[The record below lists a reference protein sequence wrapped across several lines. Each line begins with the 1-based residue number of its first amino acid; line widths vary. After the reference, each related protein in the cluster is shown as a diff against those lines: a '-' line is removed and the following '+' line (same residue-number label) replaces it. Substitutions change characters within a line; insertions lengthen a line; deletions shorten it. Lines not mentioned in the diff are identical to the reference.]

1 MLACEWMLA
10 RRYLRSRSD
19 ERLVSLIGWSS
30 TVGMAIGVMA
40 LIVVLSVMY
49 GFDKELKQRIL
60 GFSSHIDVQGSGTTT
75 ADWRGWLAPIRAQ
88 PEVRSVAPYVSSQV
102 LISQGASSAGAILK
116 GVEPALEGD
125 LRAHV
130 VSGRFLSDA
139 PFEVVL
145 GKDLAHKMG
154 VRVGDDLRLLTPV
167 GGVSLAGMMP
177 RMRAFHLVGIF
188 DSGFYEYDVGLALAS
203 LDSVQRL
210 NRLGDRITGLE
221 VRLVD
226 RDQARVV
233 AANLRSAIP
242 DAWVISWMQRHG
254 SFFKA
259 LKTERITM
267 GIILSLIV
275 LVAVFNMV
283 MSLIMVVMQR
293 RKEVAVLKTVG
304 ATEGMILRIFFMMG
318 SILCGLGVLIG
329 SVAGVLLAWKL
340 EPLLGWLERL
350 LGVTFMSGDVY
361 YIDHVP
367 SAIDPVSIA
376 WVVVVSLLVGMVAT
390 LYPAWRAAAVP
401 PAEVLRYE

>member
-1 MLACEWMLA
+1 MFGCEWMLA
-10 RRYLRSRSD
+10 RRYLRARSD

-75 ADWRGWLAPIRAQ
+75 ADWRGWLPTIRRH
-88 PEVRSVAPYVSSQV
+88 PEVREVAPYISSQV
-102 LISQGASSAGAILK
+102 LLSEGAISAGAILK
-116 GVEPALEGD
+116 GVEPEREEE
-125 LRAHV
+125 LRRHV
-130 VSGRFLSDA
+130 VQGRFLGNA

-145 GKDLAHKMG
+145 GKDLARKIG
-154 VRVGDDLRLLTPV
+154 ARVGDDVRMLTPV
-167 GGVSLAGMMP
+167 GGVSPAGMTP

-210 NRLGDRITGLE
+210 NRLGDRVTGVE
-221 VRLVD
+221 IRLTD
-226 RDQARVV
+226 RDLARAV
-233 AANLRSAIP
+233 AAELRSELP
-242 DAWVISWMQRHG
+242 DAWVVSWMQRHS

-267 GIILSLIV
+267 GVILSLIV

-293 RKEVAVLKTVG
+293 KKEVAVLKTVG
-304 ATEGMILRIFFMMG
+304 ATDGMIVRIFFIMG

-329 SVAGVLLAWKL
+329 GVAGVALAWKL
-340 EPLLGWLERL
+340 EPLLAWLEKV

-367 SAIDPVSIA
+367 SAIDPVSVA
-376 WVVVVSLLVGMVAT
+376 WVVVVSLVVGMAAT

-401 PAEVLRYE
+401 PADVLRYE

>member
-1 MLACEWMLA
+1 MLA
-10 RRYLRSRSD
+10 RRYLRARSD

-60 GFSSHIDVQGSGTTT
+60 GFSSHVDVQGSGTTT
-75 ADWRGWLAPIRAQ
+75 AHWRDWLATIRAQ
-88 PEVRSVAPYVSSQV
+88 PQVRLVAPYISSQV

-116 GVEPALEGD
+116 GVEPALEAD
-125 LRAHV
+125 LSAHV
-130 VSGRFLSDA
+130 VSGRFLGDA

-145 GKDLAHKMG
+145 GKDLARKLG
-154 VRVGDDLRLLTPV
+154 VRVGDDIRLLTPV
-167 GGVSLAGMMP
+167 AGVSLAGMMP

-210 NRLGDRITGLE
+210 NRLGDRVTGIE

-233 AANLRSAIP
+233 AATLRAAIP
-242 DAWVISWMQRHG
+242 DAWVVSWMQRHS

-267 GIILSLIV
+267 GVILSLIV

-304 ATEGMILRIFFMMG
+304 ATDGMIVRIFFLMG
-318 SILCGLGVLIG
+318 TILCGLGVVIG
-329 SVAGVLLAWKL
+329 GVAGVLLAWKL
-340 EPLLGWLERL
+340 EPLLAWLEKV

-376 WVVVVSLLVGMVAT
+376 WVVVVSLLVGMAAT

-401 PAEVLRYE
+401 PADVLRYE

>member
-30 TVGMAIGVMA
+30 TVGMAVGVMA

-49 GFDKELKQRIL
+49 GFDKELKERIL
-60 GFSSHIDVQGSGTTT
+60 GFSSHIDVQGSGSTT
-75 ADWRGWLAPIRAQ
+75 ADWRSWLATVRAQ
-88 PEVRSVAPYVSSQV
+88 PQVRLVAPYVSSQV
-102 LISQGASSAGAILK
+102 LVSQGASSSGAILK
-116 GVEPALEGD
+116 GVEPDLEEE
-125 LRAHV
+125 LSAHV
-130 VSGRFLSDA
+130 VRGRFLSER
-139 PFEVVL
+139 PFELVL
-145 GKDLAHKMG
+145 GRDLARKIG
-154 VRVGDDLRLLTPV
+154 VQVGDDVRLLTPV
-167 GGVSLAGMMP
+167 GGVSLAGMVP

-210 NRLGDRITGLE
+210 NRLGDRVTGLE
-221 VRLVD
+221 VRLSD
-226 RDQARVV
+226 RDQAYAV
-233 AANLRSAIP
+233 AAQLRSLLP
-242 DAWVISWMQRHG
+242 DAWVISWMQRHS

-304 ATEGMILRIFFMMG
+304 ATDGMIIRIFFMMG
-318 SILCGLGVLIG
+318 TILCGLGVLIG

-340 EPLLGWLERL
+340 EPLLAWLERV

-376 WVVVVSLLVGMVAT
+376 WVVVVSLVVGMVAT